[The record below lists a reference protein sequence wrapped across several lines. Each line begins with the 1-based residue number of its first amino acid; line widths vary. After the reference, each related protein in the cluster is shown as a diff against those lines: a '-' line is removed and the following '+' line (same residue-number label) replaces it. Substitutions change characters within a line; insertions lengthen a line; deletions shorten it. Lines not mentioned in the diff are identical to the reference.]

1 MQWKTDIL
9 NEAILSI
16 SPSAL
21 DSANPSNNNEA
32 SSDNNLDMND
42 NMLELD
48 NLLRGITDADADE
61 TINGTNGNHDDD
73 QEGDTAKRQC

>member
-1 MQWKTDIL
+1 MQLKTDIL

-21 DSANPSNNNEA
+21 ALDTANPSNNNEV

-42 NMLELD
+42 NMLD
-48 NLLRGITDADADE
+48 NLLKGITHADE
-61 TINGTNGNHDDD
+61 TINDTNGNPDDD
-73 QEGDTAKRQC
+73 QEGDTAKKQC

>member
-1 MQWKTDIL
+1 MQLKTDIL

-16 SPSAL
+16 SPSAS

-42 NMLELD
+42 NMLD
-48 NLLRGITDADADE
+48 NLLKGITGADE
-61 TINGTNGNHDDD
+61 TINHDD
-73 QEGDTAKRQC
+73 QEGDTANKQCEN